1 MAHVSVNRQLICAQP
16 RPSAV
21 NTSLPAS
28 PLSAVLPQPGCL
40 PVGSVG
46 CVKAAPTPLQRD
58 RQTDR
63 QTDGRTP
70 YRYINPGSHT
80 MWTEPMKS
88 GMRAKASHYRPRCQV
103 VVNAGSTQDDNQ
115 ACCHLHR
122 RHRRSSSSIRIQQQY
137 CQRASV
143 DCDIDCQIDV
153 VDDESADEQ
162 CRRVACGVSSRRTRC
177 TRPTARRQYVNQIT
191 VAC

>member
-1 MAHVSVNRQLICAQP
+1 MSKLLLRRCNG
-16 RPSAV
+16 
-21 NTSLPAS
+21 T
-28 PLSAVLPQPGCL
+28 
-40 PVGSVG
+40 
-46 CVKAAPTPLQRD
+46 D

-70 YRYINPGSHT
+70 YRYIDPASHT
-80 MWTEPMKS
+80 MRAEPMKS

-103 VVNAGSTQDDNQ
+103 VVNAGLTQDDNQ

-122 RHRRSSSSIRIQQQY
+122 RHRRRRSSSSSSSIRIQQQH

-153 VDDESADEQ
+153 VDDESADEL

-177 TRPTARRQYVNQIT
+177 TRPILLGDNTSTKLPSRAKYAVLHSSLLTIT
-191 VAC
+191 ITIVAKQHEEQMTRIHHLFRLFV